1 MDFSFDRKEKLQK
14 KIADKVNT
22 AKIAKIKYNL
32 TEVVAKYGRIAAS
45 GAVVLALV
53 IVCVISLVERNSS
66 NNQSVGV
73 MMSMSNLAAGRD
85 AFDGK
90 SFDAEIL
97 DYSDML
103 QANSEAEQKATMEQ
117 TEQQID
123 MILSAVNTDQK
134 DSATLN
140 ENTGETTAPIVEP
153 EPTSQTIVYADGSV
167 DVISAGNSVTA
178 SPSVAP
184 TYASADGAEY
194 MGEFLLTGYCACP
207 ICCGAWSN
215 IENPITASG
224 EIAAAGR
231 TIAADTSM
239 FAFGTKLLINGQVY
253 VVEDRG
259 SAIKGNHIDIFFSTH
274 EEALEWGKRYSDVYK
289 LP

>member
-22 AKIAKIKYNL
+22 AKIAKIKYNV
-32 TEVVAKYGRIAAS
+32 TEAVAKYGRIAAS

-53 IVCVISLVERNSS
+53 VVCVVSLVERNRS

-90 SFDAEIL
+90 RFDAEIL

-103 QANSEAEQKATMEQ
+103 QANSEAEQQATMEQ
-117 TEQQID
+117 TQQQID
-123 MILSAVNTDQK
+123 MILSAVETNQT
-134 DSATLN
+134 DSATLG
-140 ENTGETTAPIVEP
+140 ENAGETTAPIVEK
-153 EPTSQTIVYADGSV
+153 EPTTQTIVYADGSV

-239 FAFGTKLLINGQVY
+239 FAFGTRLLINGQVY